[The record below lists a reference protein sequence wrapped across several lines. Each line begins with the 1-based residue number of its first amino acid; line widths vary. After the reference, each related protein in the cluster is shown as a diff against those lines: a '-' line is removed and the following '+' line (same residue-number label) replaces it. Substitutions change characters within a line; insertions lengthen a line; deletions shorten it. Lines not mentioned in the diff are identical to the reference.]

1 MRKRALAAVMAAAL
15 CVTSLAGCSSK
26 KEATFPD
33 PEKTITLIVPQG
45 AGGGLI
51 HRLVSWWRP

>member
-33 PEKTITLIVPQG
+33 PEKTITLIVSTG
-45 AGGGLI
+45 C
-51 HRLVSWWRP
+51 RRWN

>member
-26 KEATFPD
+26 KEATFPFHRVQAV
-33 PEKTITLIVPQG
+33 E
-45 AGGGLI
+45 LI